1 MNTIKDYITI
11 HLQLIKNGAQGVVI
25 LVMIYL
31 IEYVFQTKRKI

>member
-31 IEYVFQTKRKI
+31 TEYVFQTKRKI